1 VVVVDARSCLCRG
14 KGGAWPGDV

>member
-1 VVVVDARSCLCRG
+1 VVDARSCLCRG